1 MVNLL
6 TNFRQSAAEGVGVKT
21 VRLVTCGLEC
31 SVGDAADFCVMEGV
45 HDTC

>member
-31 SVGDAADFCVMEGV
+31 SVGNDLIDGRPLRLQ
-45 HDTC
+45 